1 VIYFGIACSLSSRQ
15 LMKEH
20 LEHHHQTKTM
30 HGRLLQGIALYQDIF
45 AMMAMTIIQAFK
57 ATMIDLDKVSAM
69 ANSTVP
75 IQAETLSQQK
85 HRKTENQK

>member
-1 VIYFGIACSLSSRQ
+1 
-15 LMKEH
+15 
-20 LEHHHQTKTM
+20 
-30 HGRLLQGIALYQDIF
+30 
-45 AMMAMTIIQAFK
+45 MMAMTIIQAFK

-75 IQAETLSQQK
+75 IQAETLSQQM